1 VLYRKSSH
9 RIVTQT
15 QRRSFLLRASPCLVF
30 ARAHLSLPNA
40 VRGTNGTLF
49 YSIIRSLM
57 CKTTFP
63 LSVRNRSRQSSYS
76 PSINQWQ
83 ENSHFGNQTSARK
96 KKPQIGIR
104 KLFISFINLH
114 VLLTKKENSLL
125 IEQTALLSEKIEI
138 QNAAK
143 RTFIFTR
150 PEQEREFTIN
160 DIREEK
166 EQEREF
172 TIKIVNNDEISFLF
186 LSYGL

>member
-1 VLYRKSSH
+1 
-9 RIVTQT
+9 
-15 QRRSFLLRASPCLVF
+15 
-30 ARAHLSLPNA
+30 
-40 VRGTNGTLF
+40 
-49 YSIIRSLM
+49 
-57 CKTTFP
+57 
-63 LSVRNRSRQSSYS
+63 
-76 PSINQWQ
+76 
-83 ENSHFGNQTSARK
+83 
-96 KKPQIGIR
+96 
-104 KLFISFINLH
+104 LFISFINLH